1 VKKLGKKKREVII
14 NQPLPSM
21 PKEKIEL
28 PPGIRTCD
36 LINLSPEDVDV
47 LAELKV
53 NGRRT
58 RYYFERHGLMD
69 AVRRLKSRGLIE
81 PVRLN
86 SNYAYDLTQFGY
98 FAFEHHMI

>member
-1 VKKLGKKKREVII
+1 MGKNKREVII

-21 PKEKIEL
+21 PKERIEL
-28 PPGIRTCD
+28 PPGIRACD
-36 LINLSPEDVDV
+36 LMNLNTEDIDV
-47 LAELKV
+47 LVELKL

-58 RYYFERHGLMD
+58 RYCFERRGLMD

-81 PVRLN
+81 AVRLKN
-86 SNYAYDLTQFGY
+86 NYAYDLSRFGY